1 MLKLGIDLGG
11 TKIEGI
17 LLDEKGRE
25 INRKRIPTQR
35 DDGYDA
41 IVDRICS
48 LVYELKGVNETTI
61 GICTPGSID
70 PKTEK
75 LKNSNTVC
83 LIDKPLKQ
91 NIESKIGQPIIIEN
105 DANCFALA
113 EAKMGAGKKHSI
125 VFGVILGTGVGGG
138 IVIDGKIHHGRSH
151 IAGEWGH
158 HTLYPNGKNCYCGQ
172 KGCVEAYISGPALE
186 SRYKEITGD
195 QKIVTD
201 IALNPPSN
209 WKNEFTQNFGI
220 ALSNVINILDPD
232 VIVLG
237 GGVSKCEFLYSD
249 GANSVHNYVFSPNAD
264 TPIVKHTLGDSAGV
278 IGAAWLGDSS

>member
-91 NIESKIGQPIIIEN
+91 NIESKIGQPIIMEN

-113 EAKMGAGKKHSI
+113 EAKMGAGKKTFNRIRCHPRNRC
-125 VFGVILGTGVGGG
+125 GWW
-138 IVIDGKIHHGRSH
+138 D
-151 IAGEWGH
+151 
-158 HTLYPNGKNCYCGQ
+158 CY
-172 KGCVEAYISGPALE
+172 
-186 SRYKEITGD
+186 
-195 QKIVTD
+195 
-201 IALNPPSN
+201 
-209 WKNEFTQNFGI
+209 
-220 ALSNVINILDPD
+220 
-232 VIVLG
+232 
-237 GGVSKCEFLYSD
+237 
-249 GANSVHNYVFSPNAD
+249 
-264 TPIVKHTLGDSAGV
+264 
-278 IGAAWLGDSS
+278 